1 VAQPSFEAFL
11 WSLTQQESGGNY
23 GAVGV
28 WVNGDRAYGRYQV
41 MGRNIPSWTKRYYGR
56 SLTPAQYL
64 ANRAAQDAVVRGVL
78 GGYYKK
84 YGAAGAAA
92 MWYSGQPNP
101 NKTYGNPPVKTYV
114 NSVLNRAG
122 GYSGGGATSSSTSG
136 GVVPVLD
143 DDELAASYGLS
154 RALINSSKELKSLF
168 RKAVSGGWSAGRFQA
183 SLKNTKWW
191 KTQPT
196 TLRQY
201 LTQKYEDPATFT
213 QKREAAGAAMK
224 VLAVQAGI
232 GADDLLKNGKW
243 TSLLSDLVYKSV
255 ALGWTDARIKNY
267 VGAKAALHGDVMYGE
282 AGEAFDKLH
291 ALAYANG
298 VTQSSTWYRDTAR
311 SIVSGHSTLE
321 GQEANIRRLA
331 AAKFSTFAEQIKAGQ
346 NAMDLAAPYI
356 NAVSQ
361 ILEMPESD
369 VDLNNKW
376 VYGAMTGNESG
387 SNYPL
392 WKFENDVRSD
402 PLWKKTNNARESM
415 FGVAHQVAKD
425 FGLVF

>member
-1 VAQPSFEAFL
+1 MAQPSFEAFL

-41 MGRNIPSWTKRYYGR
+41 MGRNIPSWTKKYYGR
-56 SLTPAQYL
+56 SLTPAQFL
-64 ANRAAQDAVVRGVL
+64 ASKAAQDAVVRGVL

-114 NSVLNRAG
+114 NSVLSRAAR
-122 GYSGGGATSSSTSG
+122 YSCGGGSSAASG

-154 RALINSSKELKSLF
+154 RALINSNKELKSLF
-168 RKAVSGGWSAGRFQA
+168 KKAVSGGWSAGRFQA

-191 KTQPT
+191 KNQPSS
-196 TLRQY
+196 LRQY
-201 LTQKYEDPATFT
+201 ITQKYEDPATFN
-213 QKREAAGAAMK
+213 QKREAAGAVVK
-224 VLAVQAGI
+224 SLAVQVGVDPAL
-232 GADDLLKNGKW
+232 LLKDGKW
-243 TSLLSDLVYKSV
+243 TKFLSDLVYKKV
-255 ALGWTDARIKNY
+255 ALGWTDARIKDYLGNG
-267 VGAKAALHGDVMYGE
+267 VALHDGQMWGE
-282 AGEAFDKLH
+282 AGETFDKLH
-291 ALAYANG
+291 GLAYANG
-298 VTQSSTWYRDTAR
+298 VTWSDDTFRKYTREIVAGRSTVENTE
-311 SIVSGHSTLE
+311 SK
-321 GQEANIRRLA
+321 IRAEA
-331 AAKFSTFAEQIKAGQ
+331 AAKYTGFAEQIKAGQ
-346 NAMDLAAPYI
+346 NALDLAAPYI
-356 NAVSQ
+356 NSVAQ
-361 ILEMPESD
+361 LLELPETD
-369 VDLNNKW
+369 VDLANKY
-376 VYGAMTGNESG
+376 VAKAMTAKDGAAFPIWQLENE
-387 SNYPL
+387 
-392 WKFENDVRSD
+392 VRAD

>member
-1 VAQPSFEAFL
+1 
-11 WSLTQQESGGNY
+11 
-23 GAVGV
+23 
-28 WVNGDRAYGRYQV
+28 
-41 MGRNIPSWTKRYYGR
+41 
-56 SLTPAQYL
+56 
-64 ANRAAQDAVVRGVL
+64 
-78 GGYYKK
+78 
-84 YGAAGAAA
+84 
-92 MWYSGQPNP
+92 
-101 NKTYGNPPVKTYV
+101 
-114 NSVLNRAG
+114 
-122 GYSGGGATSSSTSG
+122 
-136 GVVPVLD
+136 VPQLS